1 MFASS
6 GNVPSATRRSTMDL
20 RWLDGLGLRGPRW
33 RADAEGSEALRA
45 MAKRAVRVSMVVKD
59 FISDEKKLVFG

>member
-1 MFASS
+1 
-6 GNVPSATRRSTMDL
+6 MDL
-20 RWLDGLGLRGPRW
+20 KWLDGLGLRGPRW

-45 MAKRAVRVSMVVKD
+45 MAKRAVRVSRVVKD